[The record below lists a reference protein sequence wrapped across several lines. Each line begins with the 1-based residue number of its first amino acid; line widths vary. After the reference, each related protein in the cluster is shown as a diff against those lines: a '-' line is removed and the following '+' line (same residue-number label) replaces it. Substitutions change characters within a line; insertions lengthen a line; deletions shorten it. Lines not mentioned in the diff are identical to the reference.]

1 MFFVEVMHRRHIFGH
16 PFNNFSLPAQNIFS
30 SISHAGMIIVFVVS
44 LHDTDIAFNNAISAT
59 THNAPENFLTGLP
72 RPKLS

>member
-16 PFNNFSLPAQNIFS
+16 PFNNFSLPTQNIFS

-59 THNAPENFLTGLP
+59 TSQCP
-72 RPKLS
+72 